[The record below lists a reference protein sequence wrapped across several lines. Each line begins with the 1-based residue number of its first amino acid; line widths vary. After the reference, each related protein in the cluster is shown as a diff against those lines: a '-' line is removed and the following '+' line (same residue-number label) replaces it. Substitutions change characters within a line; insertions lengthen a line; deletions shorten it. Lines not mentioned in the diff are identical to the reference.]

1 MRTCAR
7 PRPSR
12 ADPAAW
18 HRVRTPVSRRT
29 IHDLLDEAR
38 RGLRRLAPDEAFRA
52 MGEGAVLVDTR
63 ADEQRREQGAIP
75 GAREYP
81 LSVLEWVVDPA
92 SPHGD
97 PDLGLDAWVV
107 LICAEGYSSS
117 LAAHRLQ
124 QLGFARAT
132 DVIGGVEAWK
142 AAGLPV
148 VPA

>member
-1 MRTCAR
+1 M
-7 PRPSR
+7 
-12 ADPAAW
+12 
-18 HRVRTPVSRRT
+18 SRRT

-38 RGLRRLAPDEAFRA
+38 RGLLRLAPDEAFRA
-52 MGEGAVLVDTR
+52 MGEGSAVLVDTR

-81 LSVLEWVVDPA
+81 LSVLEWVLDPT
-92 SPHGD
+92 SPHRD
-97 PDLGLDAWVV
+97 SDVHLDAWVV

-124 QLGFARAT
+124 MLGFEHAT

-148 VPA
+148 VPT

>member
-1 MRTCAR
+1 M
-7 PRPSR
+7 
-12 ADPAAW
+12 
-18 HRVRTPVSRRT
+18 SRRT

-38 RGLRRLAPDEAFRA
+38 RGLRRLEPEEAFRA
-52 MGEGAVLVDTR
+52 MGDGAAFLVDTR
-63 ADEQRREQGAIP
+63 SDEQRREQGAVP

-81 LSVLEWVVDPA
+81 LSVLEWLLDPA
-92 SPHGD
+92 SPHRD
-97 PDLGLDAWVV
+97 PDLALDAWVV

-124 QLGFARAT
+124 LLGFSRAT

-148 VPA
+148 VPT